1 MAEKAL
7 DKFEKARKRS
17 VSFLER
23 TDSPSL
29 VLSVSG
35 SKDLNENIEKI
46 DVCRHSLL
54 QLISSWFCTR
64 TSVYHNYK

>member
-46 DVCRHSLL
+46 NVYRHSLL
-54 QLISSWFCTR
+54 Q
-64 TSVYHNYK
+64 

>member
-7 DKFEKARKRS
+7 DAFEKARKRS

-29 VLSVSG
+29 LLSVSA
-35 SKDLNENIEKI
+35 SKNLDENIEKI
-46 DVCRHSLL
+46 DVSILWSLL
-54 QLISSWFCTR
+54 LFLVLSHLSAESLR
-64 TSVYHNYK
+64 L